1 MLGTNAEHFFSPFKK
16 NPPKIPPSEPAQAK
30 AMSLGGSVV
39 ARTIYSHTQIDA
51 ASLTPPYLVKQFNIP
66 RAIIVPNIGKGLNL
80 KDLKKLRMKGMSA
93 THL

>member
-1 MLGTNAEHFFSPFKK
+1 M
-16 NPPKIPPSEPAQAK
+16 
-30 AMSLGGSVV
+30 
-39 ARTIYSHTQIDA
+39 ARTIYSHTQIDSA
-51 ASLTPPYLVKQFNIP
+51 ELPPYFVKQFNIT

>member
-16 NPPKIPPSEPAQAK
+16 IPPKIPPSEIAQAEEK
-30 AMSLGGSVV
+30 EPRRVGRGQLHANEGR
-39 ARTIYSHTQIDA
+39 A
-51 ASLTPPYLVKQFNIP
+51 PYFVKQFNIP
-66 RAIIVPNIGKGLNL
+66 RALIVPKIGKGLNL